1 MPDEAGAPVAS
12 VFPILAL
19 RLRAALNT
27 SDNPGDLPRQPFC
40 RLLQSYCS
48 SKQEVIPL
56 KRSIPRLVVV
66 LGLFVLA
73 TAQLVRAQD
82 SSSDPAKI
90 DKSKFIGQTL
100 AGQAAAAPAQESLP
114 ALVRRVKPSV
124 VSVLTYDAKG
134 EPLISGTGFF
144 IRAGEVITNM
154 HVIRGA
160 HRVEIHTLDGKG
172 RTYPVDGAL
181 AVDEEADLALL
192 SVDLPAERSRPLT
205 FASALPDEGEQI
217 FVIGNPLRLEGSVS
231 EGIVAAVREVPD
243 LGRIIQITAP
253 VSHGNS
259 GSPLLNMRGQVVG
272 IVTVKVT
279 NGQNINLAL
288 GGARITALEKGKLM
302 SFDQVGAKNRS
313 ATQPELL
320 AELWYRGG
328 IDSLWLGNYDSAL
341 NYFETAA
348 NRNPR
353 RPETWIQ
360 IGYCKVKQGRNDEAI
375 RAYRRALQLKPTSA
389 DTYNKLGDAFYYGA
403 HFNEAI
409 DAYRQAAR
417 LRPDQAEAYYNL
429 GLAYLEIG
437 DRQSALAQSRVLDSI
452 DPELNKK
459 LLAELQR

>member
-1 MPDEAGAPVAS
+1 M
-12 VFPILAL
+12 
-19 RLRAALNT
+19 
-27 SDNPGDLPRQPFC
+27 
-40 RLLQSYCS
+40 
-48 SKQEVIPL
+48 
-56 KRSIPRLVVV
+56 KRSIPRLALAISV
-66 LGLFVLA
+66 FVFA
-73 TAQLVRAQD
+73 YTPVSR
-82 SSSDPAKI
+82 
-90 DKSKFIGQTL
+90 
-100 AGQAAAAPAQESLP
+100 AQESPSERTTCNNPKVAVPGESLP
-114 ALVRRVKPSV
+114 DLVRRIKPSV

-134 EPLISGTGFF
+134 EPLISGSGFF
-144 IRAGEVITNM
+144 IRPGEVVTNM

-160 HRVEIHTLDGKG
+160 HRVEIHTLEGKG
-172 RTYPVDGAL
+172 RTYPVTGAL
-181 AVDEEADLALL
+181 AIDEEADLALL
-192 SVDLPAERSRPLT
+192 KVELPIERSRPLS
-205 FASALPDEGEQI
+205 FAGSLPEEGEQV

-231 EGIVAAVREVPD
+231 DGIVSAVREVPD

-259 GSPLLNMRGQVVG
+259 GSPLLNMRGQVIG
-272 IVTVKVT
+272 IVTVKAT

-288 GGARITALEKGKLM
+288 GVARIAALAKGQLM
-302 SFDQVGAKNRS
+302 PFDQIALRNKS
-313 ATQPELL
+313 TTQPELL

-389 DTYNKLGDAFYYGA
+389 DTYNKLGDAYFFGA
-403 HFNEAI
+403 HFEDAI

-417 LRPDQAEAYYNL
+417 LRPDQPDAYYNL

-437 DRQSALAQSRVLDSI
+437 DRESAMAQSRLLQPLDA
-452 DPELNKK
+452 ELNKK
-459 LLAELQR
+459 LLAELKR